1 MTPLG
6 DGHGPAPSKHK
17 ATKFLLSD
25 EIQMRVASLLQL
37 HAAELEALESP
48 VERVK
53 AAMLIA
59 GPFLEMAAPYANLL
73 APGLGTELSD
83 VLRKIEGRINA

>member
-1 MTPLG
+1 MPLG
-6 DGHGPAPSKHK
+6 DGHGPAGSHHK
-17 ATKFLLSD
+17 AQKFLVSD
-25 EIQMRVASLLQL
+25 EIRERVSSLMKL

-59 GPFLEMAAPYANLL
+59 GPFLEIAAPYANLL

-83 VLRKIEGRINA
+83 VLKKIEGRINA